1 MDRAPLRVKVV
12 AADREVWSGE
22 AVNIIARTT
31 EGDIGILPGHE
42 PILAA
47 LVPSAVTIITADG
60 EQEVIAVDGGFIA
73 ADPRGRVSLLSQ
85 YATRSD
91 EFSPEEA
98 VKVTD
103 EMKRKRERKE
113 WTEDDLHRY
122 RLAKAQVMAKK
133 QSDSRL

>member
-1 MDRAPLRVKVV
+1 MNRAPLRVKVV

-60 EQEVIAVDGGFIA
+60 EQEVIAVDGGFIGTGCRRSP
-73 ADPRGRVSLLSQ
+73 DGSRTPSRQGR
-85 YATRSD
+85 RCR
-91 EFSPEEA
+91 P
-98 VKVTD
+98 
-103 EMKRKRERKE
+103 
-113 WTEDDLHRY
+113 
-122 RLAKAQVMAKK
+122 
-133 QSDSRL
+133 